1 MTSPPIINAVQIQHD
16 MAARERGDAQQ
27 LHFDPA
33 TKKLLKRPDMTWH
46 DHLIMLLNL
55 GAAIE
60 HALMVQYLFAAY
72 TLGNTHVPEQ
82 YRPNVQEWRETILSV
97 AREEMGH
104 LLTVQN
110 VLTLMGAGVNLNRQN
125 FPWDIAYYPF
135 PFALEPLSLD
145 SLARYVYAE
154 MPLEDLESDDALIVE
169 IRQRAIGGKSPD
181 EIHAVGLIYSE
192 IIDLIRNEKR
202 IQDSSFHE
210 NTYSRQASWDD
221 WGRRYGPELR
231 RLDAEGSVAEP
242 PAGVIGGAAEPKAD
256 PHSRAILLIQQVA
269 SRTEAIAALYAV
281 SVQGEGP
288 HGAGEGEISHF
299 QRFLHIYKD
308 WKKIVPQDGWRP
320 TRNVVRNPTTQKLPG
335 DPAPEGYIS
344 WKYTQHW
351 ADLFNTRYRLLLN
364 LISHTFREAQ
374 VTRAD
379 QPSLR
384 AVLMHRIFGEMYNLK
399 AIAGIL
405 VRLPVKDLGGAEAD
419 IETRYA
425 GPPFEMPFS
434 LTLPPDDADAF
445 GMHLDVLGSSD
456 QLCHRILGC
465 HSEEDDQKYIRQ
477 RPEDEAYLRTLL
489 DIDSQ
494 TRDSIRVIV
503 AGLRKSVR

>member
-1 MTSPPIINAVQIQHD
+1 MATPRAIDAVQIHQHI
-16 MAARERGDAQQ
+16 AARERGGGQQ
-27 LHFDPA
+27 LQIDPQ
-33 TKKLLKRPDMTWH
+33 TKRLLKRSDMTWH

-60 HALMVQYLFAAY
+60 HALMVQYLYAAY
-72 TLGNTHVPEQ
+72 TLGNTHVPEEF
-82 YRPNVQEWRETILSV
+82 RPNVQQWQETILSV

-110 VLTLMGAGVNLNRQN
+110 VLTLMGAAVNLNRQN

-135 PFALEPLSLD
+135 PFTLEPLSLD

-154 MPLEDLESDDALIVE
+154 MPLDELKSRDPLIED
-169 IRQRAIGGKSPD
+169 IRNLATGGKSTD
-181 EIHAVGLIYSE
+181 HVHSVGLIYSE
-192 IIDLIRNEKR
+192 IIELIQDEKR
-202 IQDSSFHE
+202 IQDSSFHGQ
-210 NTYSRQASWDD
+210 TYSHQASWDD
-221 WGRRYGPELR
+221 WGRRYGPQLR
-231 RLDAEGSVAEP
+231 LLDAEGSPIEP
-242 PAGVIGGAAEPKAD
+242 TPGVIGGHSEPGPD

-288 HGAGEGEISHF
+288 HGAGEGEMSHF

-308 WKKIVPQDGWRP
+308 WQKIVKDDWLP
-320 TRNVVRNPTTQKLPG
+320 TRNVVRNPTTQWIPHQEK
-335 DPAPEGYIS
+335 PEGYIS
-344 WKYTQHW
+344 WVYTQHW

-374 VTRAD
+374 TTRPD
-379 QPSLR
+379 EPSLR

-405 VRLPVKDLGGAEAD
+405 VQLPVNDLHGAPPD
-419 IETRYA
+419 RDTRYA

-434 LTLPPDDADAF
+434 LTLPPNDADAF

-456 QLCHRILGC
+456 KLCYEILNC
-465 HSEEDDQKYIRQ
+465 RRSRDAPPYIRDH
-477 RPEDEAYLRTLL
+477 PEDEAYIRTLL

-494 TRDSIRVIV
+494 IRASMKATI
-503 AGLRKSVR
+503 AGLGKSAR

>member
-1 MTSPPIINAVQIQHD
+1 MASPPVINAVQMHHD
-16 MAARERGDAQQ
+16 VDARERGGAQQ
-27 LHFDPA
+27 LHFDPV
-33 TKKLLKRPDMTWH
+33 TKKLVKRSDMTWH

-72 TLGNTHVPEQ
+72 TLGNTHVPEK
-82 YRPNVQEWRETILSV
+82 YRPNVQQWQETILSV

-135 PFALEPLSLD
+135 PFTLEPLSLD

-154 MPLEDLESDDALIVE
+154 MPLDELTSDDPLIVE
-169 IRQRAIGGKSPD
+169 IRHRATGGKSPD
-181 EIHAVGLIYSE
+181 DIHSVGLIYGE
-192 IIDLIRNEKR
+192 IIELIQNEKR

-210 NTYSRQASWDD
+210 NTYAHQASWDD

-231 RLDAEGSVAEP
+231 RLDAEGSVMKPE
-242 PAGVIGGAAEPKAD
+242 AGVIGSAAEPKAD
-256 PHSRAILLIQQVA
+256 PHSRAILLIQPVA

-288 HGAGEGEISHF
+288 HGAGEGEMSHF

-308 WKKIVPQDGWRP
+308 WKAIVTEDWLP
-320 TRNVVRNPTTQKLPG
+320 TRNVVKNPTTMKLPG
-335 DPAPEGYIS
+335 APDREGYIS
-344 WKYTQHW
+344 WRYTQHW
-351 ADLFNTRYRLLLN
+351 ADLFNTRYRMLLN
-364 LISHTFREAQ
+364 LISQTFRTALA
-374 VTRAD
+374 TRAD

-405 VRLPVKDLGGAEAD
+405 VQLPVKDLGSAEAD
-419 IETRYA
+419 RDTLYA

-434 LTLPPDDADAF
+434 LTLPPNDADAF

-456 QLCHRILGC
+456 KLCYEILHC
-465 HSEEDDQKYIRQ
+465 RPNKEAPPYIGQ
-477 RPEDEAYLRTLL
+477 RPEDEAFIRTLL
-489 DIDSQ
+489 DIDNQ
-494 TRDSIRVIV
+494 TRDSIKATV
-503 AGLRKSVR
+503 AGLGKTTR

>member
-1 MTSPPIINAVQIQHD
+1 MATPRAVNAVQIHHD
-16 MAARERGDAQQ
+16 VAARERGGAQQ
-27 LHFDPA
+27 LQIDPE
-33 TKKLLKRPDMTWH
+33 TKKLVKRSDMTWH

-60 HALMVQYLFAAY
+60 HALMVQYLYAAY
-72 TLGNTHVPEQ
+72 SLGNTHVPEEF
-82 YRPNVQEWRETILSV
+82 RPNVQQWQETILSV

-135 PFALEPLSLD
+135 PFTLEPLSLD

-154 MPLEDLESDDALIVE
+154 MPLDELHSDNAVIVE
-169 IRQRAIGGKSPD
+169 IRRRATGGKSPD
-181 EIHAVGLIYSE
+181 EIHSVGLIYSE
-192 IIDLIRNEKR
+192 IIELIGDEKR

-210 NTYSRQASWDD
+210 NTYSHQASWDD

-231 RLDAEGSVAEP
+231 PLDAEGGLLEP
-242 PAGVIGGAAEPKAD
+242 TPGVIGGAAEAKTD
-256 PHSRAILLIQQVA
+256 PHSRAILLIEQVA

-288 HGAGEGEISHF
+288 HGAGEGEMSHF

-308 WKKIVPQDGWRP
+308 WKAIVKDDWLP
-320 TRNVVRNPTTQKLPG
+320 TRNVVKNPTTLKLPG
-335 DPAPEGYIS
+335 ASAPEGYIS

-364 LISHTFREAQ
+364 LISHTFREALA
-374 VTRAD
+374 TPAG

-405 VRLPVKDLGGAEAD
+405 VQLPVKDLAGAEAD
-419 IETRYA
+419 RDTLYA

-456 QLCHRILGC
+456 KLCYEILYC
-465 HSEEDDQKYIRQ
+465 RRSKEAPPFISE
-477 RPEDEAYLRTLL
+477 RPEDEAYIRTLL

-494 TRDSIRVIV
+494 TRDSMRATI
-503 AGLRKSVR
+503 AGLKKGGR